1 MGTEIKLI
9 NLLQHRNQPKIFN
22 GVKMEIKKKILIIDD
37 EEDVITYLSAFFT
50 DNGFITIS
58 AKNGKDGFQKA
69 RTEKP
74 DIITL
79 DISMP
84 EESGV
89 KALRDLQTNESTKN
103 TPIIMVTGVAIEMK
117 RFIETRRQ
125 VHPPEGY
132 FEKPIDREALL
143 EKIKELLK
151 M

>member
-1 MGTEIKLI
+1 
-9 NLLQHRNQPKIFN
+9 
-22 GVKMEIKKKILIIDD
+22 MEIKKKILIIDD

-69 RTEKP
+69 KSEKP

-143 EKIKELLK
+143 KKIKELLK
-151 M
+151 K

>member
-1 MGTEIKLI
+1 
-9 NLLQHRNQPKIFN
+9 
-22 GVKMEIKKKILIIDD
+22 MENNKKILIIDD

-69 RTEKP
+69 KTEKP

-103 TPIIMVTGVAIEMK
+103 TPIIMVTGVSIDMK